1 MPPEPVSTDQ
11 PRAPLEGVAPP
22 ESESWAEWVKDY
34 YRNVESYDWVA
45 VADRVRGPET
55 FFHRSRARSVRS
67 LVRRYAD
74 QESPMLDAGC
84 GTGLNLR
91 HLPPGSIGL
100 DLNPRHLALVEQRL
114 PEHPTVLGDVEAMP
128 FEDETFATVVCTE
141 VIEHVPHPARALAE
155 IMRVLRLGG
164 VLIGSVPAR
173 TPIWR
178 LRSLSRTCGGGEP
191 FHEHYRPSEVR
202 AMLSDFDIVRVG
214 RSIDRM
220 NVLFVGRRR

>member
-1 MPPEPVSTDQ
+1 LPPEPASPD
-11 PRAPLEGVAPP
+11 REKAPLDGVPLP

-67 LVRRYAD
+67 LVARYAD
-74 QESPMLDAGC
+74 SEAPMLDAGC

-91 HLPPGSIGL
+91 HLPAGSVGL
-100 DLNPRHLALVEQRL
+100 DLNARHLALVEQRL
-114 PEHPTVLGDVEAMP
+114 PDHPVVLGDVEAMP
-128 FEDETFATVVCTE
+128 FEDERFGTVVCTE

-155 IMRVLRLGG
+155 IRRVLRPAG

-173 TPIWR
+173 SPIWR

-202 AMLSDFDIVRVG
+202 AMLSDFEIVRVK
-214 RSIDRM
+214 RSVDRL
-220 NVLFVGRRR
+220 NVFFVGRRR

>member
-11 PRAPLEGVAPP
+11 PRVPLEGVAPP

-155 IMRVLRLGG
+155 IMRVLRPGG

>member
-1 MPPEPVSTDQ
+1 VPPEPLSTD
-11 PRAPLEGVAPP
+11 RALEGVPPP

-45 VADRVRGPET
+45 VADRIRGPET

-67 LVRRYAD
+67 LVARHAD
-74 QESPMLDAGC
+74 EGAPMLDAGC

-91 HLPPGSIGL
+91 HLPPGSTGL

-114 PEHPTVLGDVEAMP
+114 PDHPTVLGDVEAMP
-128 FEDETFATVVCTE
+128 FDDESFGTVVCTE

-155 IMRVLRLGG
+155 IMRVLRAGG

-173 TPIWR
+173 TPIWK
-178 LRSLSRTCGGGEP
+178 LRVLSRTCGGGEP
-191 FHEHYRPSEVR
+191 FHAHYRPSEVR
-202 AMLSDFDIVRVG
+202 AMLSDFEIVRVG

-220 NVLFVGRRR
+220 NVMFVGRRR